1 MGNDLRTL
9 LSELRQRLQA
19 LYGPRL
25 EQLVLFGSQ
34 ARREAEAGSD
44 VDILVVLRGAVNA
57 GQEIARTGPLMAD
70 LSLKY
75 DTVVSCLFI
84 SSERYATEDSPLLL
98 NVRREGVVA

>member
-1 MGNDLRTL
+1 MCNDLQTL
-9 LSELRQRLQA
+9 LGELRQRLQA
-19 LYGPRL
+19 LYGPQL

-34 ARREAEAGSD
+34 ARREAGAGSD

-57 GQEIARTGPLMAD
+57 GQEIARTGSLMAD

-84 SSERYATEDSPLLL
+84 SSERYATEESPLLL
-98 NVRREGVVA
+98 NVRREGVAA

>member
-1 MGNDLRTL
+1 MCNDLQTL
-9 LSELRQRLQA
+9 LGELRQRLHA
-19 LYGPRL
+19 LYGPQL

-34 ARREAEAGSD
+34 ARREAGAGSD

-57 GQEIARTGPLMAD
+57 GQEIARTGSLMAD

-84 SSERYATEDSPLLL
+84 SSERYATEESPLLL
-98 NVRREGVVA
+98 NVRREGVAA

>member
-1 MGNDLRTL
+1 MGNDLQTL
-9 LSELRQRLQA
+9 LGELRQRLQA
-19 LYGPRL
+19 LYGPQL

-34 ARREAEAGSD
+34 ARREAGAGSD

-57 GQEIARTGPLMAD
+57 GQEIARTGSLMAD

-84 SSERYATEDSPLLL
+84 SSERYATEESPLLL
-98 NVRREGVVA
+98 NVRREGVAA